1 MKTDYP
7 ERYHTLGLK
16 IAYYRKKAGL
26 TQEQLAEQAKL
37 STVFLAQVEAPG
49 VMMGISLESLFRL
62 ADALEVPLSKLV
74 EDD

>member
-7 ERYHTLGLK
+7 ERYRTLGLK

-37 STVFLAQVEAPG
+37 STVFLAQVEASG